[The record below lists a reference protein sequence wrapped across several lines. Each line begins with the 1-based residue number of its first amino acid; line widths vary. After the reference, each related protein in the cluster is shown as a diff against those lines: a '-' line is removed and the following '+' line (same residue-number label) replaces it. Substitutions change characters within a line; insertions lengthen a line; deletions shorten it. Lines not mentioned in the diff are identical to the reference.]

1 MLVTAF
7 VSTHR
12 CGAVPDLHRIPSYDP
27 PVTDRRKP
35 TPGQPNISPTPE
47 QTPVLDCRHAP
58 PDHVLRGR
66 PGPDSTAHHR
76 PRVPGCDGEDRT
88 RSPDVPRRE
97 DVRHYGGGVKG
108 GPQFEQSLLFKVEQ
122 TERVALEQDSRF
134 FYPAYVG
141 PYGWMGIDLSAR
153 PDWTEVAE
161 LLDASY
167 RSVATKKL
175 IARLDAGERPDELP

>member
-1 MLVTAF
+1 MPHPIMY
-7 VSTHR
+7 SE
-12 CGAVPDLHRIPSYDP
+12 DD
-27 PVTDRRKP
+27 
-35 TPGQPNISPTPE
+35 
-47 QTPVLDCRHAP
+47 PVLIRLRTIALAF
-58 PDHVLRGR
+58 PDATEKIAHGR
-66 PGPDSTAHHR
+66 PTFRG
-76 PRVPGCDGEDRT
+76 GKMFGM
-88 RSPDVPRRE
+88 
-97 DVRHYGGGVKG
+97 YGGGVKG

-175 IARLDAGERPDELP
+175 IARLDAGERPAELT